1 MQAKRFELSRTKG
14 MSVSTEDLIA
24 DIKRVADELRSRSLT
39 STQYDENGEY
49 SLTSVK
55 RYLGGWPQALR
66 AAGLDPSTFESNI
79 ADELLFENIER
90 LWIQLG
96 RQPRKRDLSTSNS
109 KYSESPY
116 HRRFGSWRRAL
127 EEFVAFVNS
136 DEKSESLDGVASE
149 TNPNAR
155 TSPRE
160 PSLRLRFIVMRRD
173 SFKCQNCGKSP
184 ATHANV
190 LLEIDHIIPWSKGG
204 QTLFDNLRTLCQDCN
219 RGKYNL

>member
-1 MQAKRFELSRTKG
+1 MQTKRFELSRTKG
-14 MSVSTEDLIA
+14 MSVSTEDLIS
-24 DIKRVADELRSRSLT
+24 DIKRVAQELRIRTLT
-39 STQYDENGEY
+39 STEYEERGEY

-66 AAGLDPSTFESNI
+66 AAELDPSTFESNI
-79 ADELLFENIER
+79 SDELLFENIEQ
-90 LWIQLG
+90 LWIKLG
-96 RQPRKRDLSTSNS
+96 RQPRKRDLTKPNS

-116 HRRFGSWRRAL
+116 HRRFASWRRAL

-136 DEKSESLDGVASE
+136 EEKSETFVAVTPE
-149 TNPNAR
+149 TITVAR
-155 TSPRE
+155 SSPRE
-160 PSLRLRFIVMRRD
+160 PSLRLRFLVMRRD

-190 LLEIDHIIPWSKGG
+190 QLELDHNIPWSKGG
-204 QTLFDNLRTLCQDCN
+204 QTTFENLRTLCGDCN